1 MRNARI
7 AFGDRVVADDLTLE
21 FAAGLTTCLL
31 GRSGVGKTS
40 LLRWLAGLLP
50 GTAREQAVAYM
61 AQSDLL
67 LPWLSVL
74 DNVLLGYRLRGD
86 ATALKAAGPRARDL
100 LGEVGLLDRLDD
112 LPHVLSGGMRQRAA
126 LARTL
131 CEDRSVVLMDEPF
144 AHLDAVTRLEL
155 QDLSGA
161 ASRRPH
167 CRAGDP
173 RSARSAARRS
183 SDPRAVGLA
192 FLRRTGDRAAG
203 CGAARPGRSG
213 VARAAG
219 ASLRRASGARPMRP
233 LITAIG
239 LLMGWE
245 GLVWATGVP
254 VYILPPPSRVALVL
268 VERFDL
274 LLGEAAWTAAE
285 MVMGLALGLILGAA
299 LAIVFAASM
308 GWRRWALPLVIV
320 SQAIPVIAIAPL
332 LVLWLGYGM
341 ASKVAMAA
349 LVIFF
354 PVVSAL
360 YDGLRRTDQ
369 GWLDLARTM
378 DASPRATLLQIRL
391 PAALPAFASG
401 ARIAAAVAPIGAVI
415 GEWVGASAGLGHLMT
430 QSLARGQ
437 TPLAFAALFVLCLLG
452 LALYHATDRLARLLV
467 PWQLPQG
474 E

>member
-1 MRNARI
+1 
-7 AFGDRVVADDLTLE
+7 
-21 FAAGLTTCLL
+21 
-31 GRSGVGKTS
+31 
-40 LLRWLAGLLP
+40 
-50 GTAREQAVAYM
+50 
-61 AQSDLL
+61 
-67 LPWLSVL
+67 
-74 DNVLLGYRLRGD
+74 
-86 ATALKAAGPRARDL
+86 
-100 LGEVGLLDRLDD
+100 
-112 LPHVLSGGMRQRAA
+112 
-126 LARTL
+126 
-131 CEDRSVVLMDEPF
+131 
-144 AHLDAVTRLEL
+144 
-155 QDLSGA
+155 
-161 ASRRPH
+161 
-167 CRAGDP
+167 
-173 RSARSAARRS
+173 
-183 SDPRAVGLA
+183 
-192 FLRRTGDRAAG
+192 
-203 CGAARPGRSG
+203 
-213 VARAAG
+213 
-219 ASLRRASGARPMRP
+219 MRP
-233 LITAIG
+233 LITALG
-239 LLMGWE
+239 LLVGWE
-245 GLVWATGVP
+245 VLVWATGVP
-254 VYILPPPSRVALVL
+254 TYILPPPSRVALVM

-285 MVMGLALGLILGAA
+285 MVLGLALGLILGAA

-308 GWRRWALPLVIV
+308 AWRRWALPLVIV

-378 DASPRATLLQIRL
+378 DARPRATLLQIRL

-437 TPLAFAALFVLCLLG
+437 TPLAFAALVLLCLLG
-452 LALYHATDRLARLLV
+452 LALYHATDQAARRLV